1 MTASVI
7 QPSFAAGEISPSFWG
22 HTDHI
27 KFRIGA
33 STMRNMFVSIRGG
46 AYSRP
51 GTAIVGKAKQPASAA
66 STPPRIISNQFR
78 IGQGYILEFG
88 DYYVRFI
95 ANGGYITEAPFAI
108 NTASQANP
116 LILNVPGHNF
126 VNGDWVY
133 TAGADGMTELDG
145 ATFIVINVAGS
156 NFALTDLFGN
166 PINSVG
172 FPAYSGG
179 GTVARL
185 YTVATPYLASD
196 LPYLKSAQSA
206 DLMSLVLSNP
216 VSGNEYAPQDLDRL
230 AANNWSLDQTSFA
243 SSIAAPAACTAVPS
257 TTIATLASAAYAPA
271 AQYAY
276 CVTAVD
282 ADTNEESVASPIGY
296 TPADNATGSVD
307 ISITAGS
314 ITVTWDP
321 VPNAAAYNVYKAPA
335 AVWNNGAGGSATPAV
350 VPIGS
355 AFGFV
360 GSSVGTQFVDQNVI
374 ADTTTTPPLHLNPF
388 APGQI
393 IGVTPGAG
401 GSGYTQ
407 ATVSAT
413 VTSADGTAAVILP
426 VVVNGAVVAF
436 IIENGG
442 EYYQPGDPLVI
453 ADSGGGAGAAGTL
466 QVGAEQGTF
475 PGVVTYFQER
485 RGYADSL
492 IDPDTYFFTQPGAFA
507 NLDQADPPIDS
518 SAITGSPWAQQVN
531 GIQWMVP
538 MPGGLIVCTG
548 LDCWQ
553 LSGAAGPATPLTPS
567 SQNATAQESYG
578 FSPTLP
584 PIRIGAHFLYVD
596 ALDAVVRDNVYNF
609 FTNTYAGDDLTELS
623 NHLFDGHKLL
633 QWGWARTPYKII
645 WAVRDDGVL
654 LSLTYLKEQE
664 VVAWARHDTNG
675 QVVSVAVVSEPPVDA
690 VYIVVKR
697 FIAGQNAYGYF
708 VERLD
713 NRLWPNAE
721 GCWCVD
727 AGLSLPLATPAAT
740 LTADPAAAI
749 AVPVNDLPQN
759 VPFTASSAV
768 FDGVTLGAPGQII
781 RMGGGKATVAAYVSP
796 TQLLA
801 NMLVAVTALVPD
813 IAPNLP
819 QRPLPAAAGA
829 WSIATPVTTISGLSH
844 LEGMTVTGLA
854 DGAVIPP
861 TVVADG
867 AITLASPASAVTVG
881 LPFQAQLQSL
891 HLQKE
896 GEMIQDQR
904 KKVIGVTV
912 RIEKSRGVKL
922 GANQPNASAQEN
934 AANIPWGNYPWG
946 KMALIP
952 EQQNQLG
959 PNQGLPLFTGDHYIP
974 IDDDWNTPGQS
985 ASPGMIAAQQDF
997 PLPMQILA
1005 VLPVFDTGDTKVP

>member
-7 QPSFAAGEISPSFWG
+7 QPSFAAGEMSPGFWG

-46 AYSRP
+46 AYSRA
-51 GTAIVGKAKQPASAA
+51 GTAFAGKAKQPASAG
-66 STPPRIISNQFR
+66 STPPRIMPFQFKV
-78 IGQGYILEFG
+78 GQGYILEFG
-88 DYYVRFI
+88 DFYVRFI
-95 ANGGYITEAPFAI
+95 SNGAYVTEAPFAI
-108 NTASQANP
+108 ATASQANP
-116 LILNVPGHNF
+116 LTLNVPGHDF
-126 VNGDWVY
+126 ANGDWVF
-133 TAGADGMTELDG
+133 TAGALGMTELDN
-145 ATFIVINVAGS
+145 ATFIVANVAGN

-166 PINSVG
+166 PINSIN
-172 FPAYSGG
+172 FPAYTAG
-179 GTVARL
+179 GTIARI
-185 YTVATPYLASD
+185 YTVTTPYLASD
-196 LPYLKSAQSA
+196 LPYLKPAQSA
-206 DLMSLVLSNP
+206 DLMSLCLSNP
-216 VSGNEYAPQDLDRL
+216 LSVNEYAPQDLDRL
-230 AANNWSLDQTSFA
+230 AANNWTLLPTVFA
-243 SSIAAPAACTAVPS
+243 SSIAAPAACTAAASAAPS
-257 TTIATLASAAYAPA
+257 GTLAS

-276 CVTAVD
+276 CVTAID
-282 ADTNEESVASPIGY
+282 ATTGEESVASPIAY
-296 TPADNATGSVD
+296 VSSVD
-307 ISITAGS
+307 IAITAGS

-321 VPNAAAYNVYKAPA
+321 VPNASGYNVFKAPA
-335 AVWNNGAGGSATPAV
+335 AVYVNGATAQK

-355 AFGFV
+355 QFGFV
-360 GSSVGTQFVDQNVI
+360 GSSVGNQFVDQNVI
-374 ADTTTTPPLHLNPF
+374 QDFTTTPPLHDDPF

-393 IGVTPGAG
+393 LGVTPGAG
-401 GSGYTQ
+401 GAGYTQ
-407 ATVSAT
+407 TTVSAT
-413 VTSADGTAAVILP
+413 ITTATGDSAVIIP
-426 VVVNGAVVAF
+426 VVVAGAVTAYIVP
-436 IIENGG
+436 NGG
-442 EYYQPGDPLVI
+442 EKYQAGDTLVV
-453 ADSGGGAGAAGTL
+453 ADSGGGAGATGTL
-466 QVGAEQGTF
+466 IVGPQSGTY
-475 PGVVTYFQER
+475 PGVVTYFQQR
-485 RGYADSL
+485 RGYADSFNN
-492 IDPDTYFFTQPGAFA
+492 PDTYFFTQTGAFT

-518 SAITGSPWAQQVN
+518 DAITGSPWAQQVN

-548 LDCWQ
+548 LDCWA
-553 LSGAAGPATPLTPS
+553 LAGSAGPATQLTPA

-609 FTNTYAGDDLTELS
+609 FSNTYTGDDLTQLS
-623 NHLFDGHKLL
+623 NHLFDGHKIV
-633 QWGWARTPYKII
+633 QWAWARTPFKIV

-664 VVAWARHDTNG
+664 VIAWARHDTNG
-675 QVVSVAVVSEPPVDA
+675 QVISVAVASEPPVDA
-690 VYIVVKR
+690 VYLVVKR
-697 FIAGQNAYGYF
+697 FISGKNAYGYF
-708 VERLD
+708 VERMD

-721 GCWCVD
+721 SCWCVD
-727 AGLSLPLATPAAT
+727 AGLSLPLTMPNAT
-740 LTADPAAAI
+740 LTAGAAAAI
-749 AVPVNDLPQN
+749 ATPLAQN
-759 VPFTASSAV
+759 VPFTASAAV
-768 FDGVTLGAPGQII
+768 FDGVTTGVAGQII
-781 RMGGGKATVAAYVSP
+781 RIGGGKAQVSAFVSP
-796 TQLLA
+796 TQVNA
-801 NMLVAVTALVPD
+801 NILIAITATVPD
-813 IAPNLP
+813 IPANLP
-819 QRPLPAAAGA
+819 QMPRPAASGT
-829 WSIATPVTTISGLSH
+829 WSIATPVTTISGLNH

-861 TVVADG
+861 TVVTDG

-934 AANIPWGNYPWG
+934 GTDVPWGNYPWG
-946 KMALIP
+946 KMVLIP

-959 PNQGLPLFTGDHYIP
+959 PNQYLPLFTGDHYIP

-997 PLPMQILA
+997 PLPMQVLA
-1005 VLPVFDTGDTKVP
+1005 FIPKFDTGDSKVP